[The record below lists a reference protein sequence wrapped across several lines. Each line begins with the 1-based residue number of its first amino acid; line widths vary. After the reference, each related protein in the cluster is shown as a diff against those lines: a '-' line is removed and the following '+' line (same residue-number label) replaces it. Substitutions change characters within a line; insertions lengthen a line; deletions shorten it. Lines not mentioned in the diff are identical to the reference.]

1 MFAEHNFFLTLKM
14 EPEQIILSM
23 HQGGMHLT
31 VETTQRV
38 LDKMAEIRSRNPELW
53 KRKDLDL
60 LDKAEEELEKEE

>member
-1 MFAEHNFFLTLKM
+1 
-14 EPEQIILSM
+14 M

-53 KRKDLDL
+53 KSKDLDL
-60 LDKAEEELEKEE
+60 LDKAEEELEKEQ

>member
-1 MFAEHNFFLTLKM
+1 
-14 EPEQIILSM
+14 
-23 HQGGMHLT
+23 MHLT

>member
-1 MFAEHNFFLTLKM
+1 MFAEHNFFWTLKM
-14 EPEQIILSM
+14 ETEQIILSM
-23 HQGGMHLT
+23 RQGGMHLT

>member
-38 LDKMAEIRSRNPELW
+38 LDKMAEIRSQNPELW
-53 KRKDLDL
+53 KNRDLDL